1 LAMTSPVESTA
12 RSLSGVLNVL
22 LLSGLFGG
30 EAREAHPDFRARAVA
45 RARARQMI

>member
-1 LAMTSPVESTA
+1 
-12 RSLSGVLNVL
+12 LNVL